1 MPEDPSGDA
10 STKEAEEPV
19 AEAPQDEKLGQSA
32 EEAAPDAPA
41 EAGSEKAAAAP
52 KPKKRRKA
60 KPKPLSEREINAP
73 DFRSLI
79 MLAVV
84 FTVTVASWGAARF
97 ACNVQ
102 VPVHRPPPPQSTDAL
117 ARTPKDAA
125 IELGQRWRVLDF
137 DGALQL
143 ATGNLAEVLRRE
155 KTECEKKGPACA
167 AQREELKRVIHTTAV
182 VLRQDDQSA
191 DARVTSHDQRNGK
204 QVYRLTLVH
213 DGQVWKGL
221 ARTPE

>member
-1 MPEDPSGDA
+1 MLPRMPEDPSGDA
-10 STKEAEEPV
+10 PTKEAEGPE
-19 AEAPQDEKLGQSA
+19 AEAPRDA
-32 EEAAPDAPA
+32 EPAAPEGAPA
-41 EAGSEKAAAAP
+41 EAGSEKAA

-60 KPKPLSEREINAP
+60 RPKPLSEREINAP
-73 DFRSLI
+73 DFRSLV
-79 MLAVV
+79 MLFVV
-84 FTVTVASWGAARF
+84 FGVTMASWGAARF

-102 VPVHRPPPPQSTDAL
+102 VPVHRPPPAQSTDAL

-125 IELGQRWRVLDF
+125 IELGQRWRGLDF

-155 KTECEKKGPACA
+155 KAECEKKGPACA
-167 AQREELKRVIHTTAV
+167 QKREELKGVIYTTAI

-213 DGQVWKGL
+213 EGEVWKGI